1 MQSNKNTLTKI
12 LSFYYDFTEMETNLL
27 IYLARNGAKTVNEL
41 AKELGFS
48 APLINRYLDRLYE
61 KGFIKRIKDTTDRSG
76 RPRYVYMAAS
86 LAELRQRL
94 IAEIRQTNEDMIELI
109 EKEFI

>member
-1 MQSNKNTLTKI
+1 MQSNKNTLTRI
-12 LSFYYDFTEMETNLL
+12 FSFYYNFSEMETNLL
-27 IYLARNGAKTVNEL
+27 IYLARNGEKTVNEL

-61 KGFIKRIKDTTDRSG
+61 KGFVKRIKDTTDRSG
-76 RPRYVYMAAS
+76 RPRYVYIAPS
-86 LAELRQRL
+86 LAELRRRL
-94 IAEIRQTNEDMIELI
+94 ITEIRQTNEKMIELV